1 MPAQA
6 GIQKQKSADRA
17 ALFAKTKT

>member
-6 GIQKQKSADRA
+6 GIQKQKSADSA

>member
-6 GIQKQKSADRA
+6 GIHKQKSADSA